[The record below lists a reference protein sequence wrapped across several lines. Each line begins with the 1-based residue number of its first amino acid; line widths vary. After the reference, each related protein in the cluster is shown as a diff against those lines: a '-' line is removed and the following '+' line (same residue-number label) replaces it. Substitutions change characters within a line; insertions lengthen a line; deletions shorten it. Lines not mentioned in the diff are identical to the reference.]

1 MTTHSAPFDSI
12 DAYVS
17 ARTIKTPAGP
27 PRPGQP
33 AWNTQRATSMAV
45 GRYRPFAQEVEQ
57 ITLPDRTWPD
67 QVIDH
72 APAWCAVDLR
82 DGNQALIDPM
92 SPARKRRMFE
102 LLVRMGYKEIEVG
115 FPSASQTDFDFV
127 REIIEQGAVP
137 DDVTIQVL
145 TQCRP
150 ELIERT
156 FEACDGAPN
165 VIVHFYNSTS
175 ILQRRVV
182 FRANRDEVCKIATDG
197 ARKCLEEQAKH
208 PGTRWRYE
216 YSPESYTGTELVYAK
231 EVCDAV
237 ADVLQPTPE
246 WPLIVNLPATVEM
259 ATPNIYADSIE
270 WMSRNLK
277 RRDSIILSL
286 HPHNDRGTAVA
297 AAELGFQAGA
307 DRIEGCLF
315 GNGERTG
322 NVCLVTLGL
331 NLFSRG
337 VDPQIDFSNID
348 EIRRTVE
355 HCNQLPVHER
365 HPYGGDL
372 VYTAFSGSH
381 QDAINKGLDAMKI
394 AADEADADVEDIL
407 WQVPYLPIDPKDVGR
422 TYEAVIRVNSQ
433 SGKGGVAYIM
443 KADHG
448 LVLPRRLQIEFSQ
461 VIQKITDGEGGEVS
475 SKEMWDSFADEY
487 LAPVR
492 PLERIRQR
500 VIGSEVD
507 GGIDVIEAVVKI
519 GGVEAEIRGEGN
531 GPLAAFVDALGT
543 VGIDVHVLDYS
554 EHAMSAGEEAAA
566 AAYVEASVGGQTVWG
581 VGIATSIT
589 TASLRAVVS
598 AVNRAARLG

>member
-1 MTTHSAPFDSI
+1 VTSFSKSSVDSP
-12 DAYVS
+12 DAFSSV
-17 ARTIKTPAGP
+17 RTISTPAGP
-27 PRPGQP
+27 ANPGQP
-33 AWNTQRATSMAV
+33 AWNTQRGSAMPV
-45 GRYRPFAQEVEQ
+45 NRYRSFAAEVEPVRV
-57 ITLPDRTWPD
+57 PDRTWPD
-67 QVIDH
+67 KVIDT
-72 APAWCAVDLR
+72 APIWCAVDLR

-92 SPARKRRMFE
+92 SPARKRRMFD

-150 ELIERT
+150 ELIQRT
-156 FEACDGAPN
+156 FEACAGAPRA
-165 VIVHFYNSTS
+165 IVHFYNSTS

-182 FRANRDEVCKIATDG
+182 FRADRAAVQKIATDG
-197 ARKCLEEQAKH
+197 ARMCVEEAKKY
-208 PGTRWRYE
+208 PGTRWRFE
-216 YSPESYTGTELVYAK
+216 YSPESYTGTELEYAK
-231 EVCDAV
+231 QVCDAV
-237 ADVLQPTPE
+237 ADIIEPTPDR
-246 WPLIVNLPATVEM
+246 PLIVNLPATVEM

-270 WMSRNLK
+270 WMSRNLA

-297 AAELGFQAGA
+297 AAELGYQAGA

-322 NVCLVTLGL
+322 NVCIVTLGL

-355 HCNQLPVHER
+355 YCNQLAVPER

-381 QDAINKGLDAMKI
+381 QDAINKGLDAMKV
-394 AADEADADVEDIL
+394 AADEADADVDDIL

-448 LVLPRRLQIEFSQ
+448 LALPRRLQIEFSQ
-461 VIQKITDGEGGEVS
+461 AIQKITDGEGGEVS
-475 SKEMWDSFADEY
+475 PKEMWDAFAEEY
-487 LAPVR
+487 LTPIR
-492 PLERIRQR
+492 PLERIRQK
-500 VIGSEVD
+500 VDAAEVD
-507 GGIDVIEAVVKI
+507 GGTDTIAAVVKI
-519 GGVEAEIRGEGN
+519 DGTETEITGQGN

-543 VGIDVHVLDYS
+543 VGYDVSVLDYS
-554 EHAMSAGEEAAA
+554 EHAMSSGEEAQA
-566 AAYVEASVGGQTVWG
+566 AAYVEASIGGKTVWG

-598 AVNRAARLG
+598 AVNRAAR